1 MADYTSLSSHFPLTV
16 PIPTYVSDPSLLLAE
31 HLSTEHDLLRNP
43 TSLPRWQAY
52 LSQVTTEVNA
62 TLLDSRGPSSGA
74 TPLERLLLGDRLCT
88 PQGRHSL
95 KRITD
100 VYERALQHHPTSYKL
115 WKDYLKLRSKFVLGT
130 ATKELK
136 LGAPRK
142 KRGEEGVG
150 RSMSEW
156 LGAGKGEV
164 DEIEEGERDYEE
176 HWEGALDGVVGYEE
190 WRSLAAVHERAVM
203 WLPNVRLNFPLSPR
217 ISQLIIV
224 QEHFPRCLVFGY
236 LT

>member
-1 MADYTSLSSHFPLTV
+1 
-16 PIPTYVSDPSLLLAE
+16 
-31 HLSTEHDLLRNP
+31 
-43 TSLPRWQAY
+43 
-52 LSQVTTEVNA
+52 
-62 TLLDSRGPSSGA
+62 
-74 TPLERLLLGDRLCT
+74 
-88 PQGRHSL
+88 
-95 KRITD
+95 
-100 VYERALQHHPTSYKL
+100 L